1 MKPLGDGDTPSLNF
15 AIDELQISARPQLI
29 FSSKFVVCESKLLY
43 ERLKSERIKE
53 CEHLK
58 GIWLTSHYAYIH
70 VFHFKDYIVQ
80 ERFLNTKK
88 MIFRVKSKMKW
99 NHNGMKKGHIK
110 KTITTFYMNWYPN
123 TTHPINHILYM
134 HTYFLLNWKPCPKY
148 LAYLFVGTYC
158 TGCKSSID
166 WHI

>member
-43 ERLKSERIKE
+43 ERLKSERKKE

-88 MIFRVKSKMKW
+88 MIFRVKSKKKR

-123 TTHPINHILYM
+123 TPYKSYIV
-134 HTYFLLNWKPCPKY
+134 HTYV
-148 LAYLFVGTYC
+148 LFTKLETVSQI
-158 TGCKSSID
+158 SSVSLCR
-166 WHI
+166 HLMYRM